1 MGAATRAWAGQALRG
16 SDGSVMDLQQRPEL
30 RQKITLS
37 PQVYQ
42 GLSILA
48 MPVAELKTLVETELL
63 ENPVLEVEEFEDAI
77 EEPQEERPDAEDDD
91 RSWDEWLDR
100 YEELASSEPVI
111 PRDPDLEGVDTE
123 DYVGSIQ
130 SFGDYLEQQLAMVEL
145 TDEEARAARAVVGS
159 LDDDGF
165 FCVKIEE
172 IAQIA
177 GVSVEVA
184 RRGLE
189 VVQQLDPPGVGARNL
204 AEALRIQLEFLGID
218 EPLLLRIA
226 ESHLDDVA
234 GSHLRKVAR
243 ALKVD
248 EPEVRRLVEILRLL
262 NPRPAG
268 AFSPGPSPGYIVPD
282 VTLRRFDEGWVVTPN
297 TEAVPTLRVSTRYRS
312 MLRQGS
318 GADTETVRYLKDHI
332 RSAEAFIRNV
342 DRRKDTV
349 TRIAEI
355 VLEVQRDFFE
365 DGKGPLRPLRLEDV
379 AVEIGVH
386 LSTVSR
392 GVTGKYMATPYGMFE
407 LKHFFSGGYRTASG
421 MDVAATTV
429 KKRLREILSD
439 EEAKR
444 PLSDQRLA
452 DLLSDEGI
460 PVARRT
466 VAKYREELGIDPSW
480 ARKRR

>member
-1 MGAATRAWAGQALRG
+1 
-16 SDGSVMDLQQRPEL
+16 MDLHQRPEL
-30 RQKITLS
+30 KQKITLS

-48 MPVAELKTLVETELL
+48 MPVTELQALVETELL
-63 ENPVLEVEEFEDAI
+63 ENPVLEVEEFEDAA
-77 EEPQEERPDAEDDD
+77 EEPEEERPDPADDD

-111 PRDPDLEGVDTE
+111 PRDPDVEVADTE
-123 DYVGSIQ
+123 EYVGSVQ
-130 SFGDYLEQQLAMVEL
+130 SFGDYLEQQLAMMSL
-145 TDEEARAARAVVGS
+145 TEEEARAARAVVGS
-159 LDDDGF
+159 LDSDGF
-165 FCVKIEE
+165 FCVKLEE

-177 GVSVEVA
+177 GVAVEVA
-184 RRGLE
+184 RRGLA

-204 AEALRIQLEFLGID
+204 AEALRIQLDYLGID
-218 EPLLLRIA
+218 EPLLVKIA

-243 ALKVD
+243 ALRVGED
-248 EPEVRRLVEILRLL
+248 EVRRLVDILRLL

-282 VTLRRFDEGWVVTPN
+282 VTLRRFDEGWSVTSN
-297 TEAVPTLRVSTRYRS
+297 SDAVPTLRVSTRYRS
-312 MLRQGS
+312 MLRGGS
-318 GADTETVRYLKDHI
+318 GVDVETVRYLKDHI

-421 MDVAATTV
+421 MDVAATSV
-429 KKRLREILSD
+429 KQRLREIL
-439 EEAKR
+439 EAEDTVH

-466 VAKYREELGIDPSW
+466 VAKYREELGIEPSW

>member
-1 MGAATRAWAGQALRG
+1 
-16 SDGSVMDLQQRPEL
+16 MDLQQRPEL
-30 RQKITLS
+30 RQKVTLS

-48 MPVAELKTLVETELL
+48 MPIAELQTLVETELL
-63 ENPVLEVEEFEDAI
+63 ENPVLEVEEFEEGPEET
-77 EEPQEERPDAEDDD
+77 EEPQETDDD

-100 YEELASSEPVI
+100 YEELDSGEPVV
-111 PRDPDLEGVDTE
+111 PRDPDAEAATTE
-123 DYVGSIQ
+123 DYVGSVQ
-130 SFGDYLEQQLAMVEL
+130 SFGDYLEQQLAMMSL
-145 TDEEARAARAVVGS
+145 TEEEDRAARAIVGS
-159 LDDDGF
+159 LDSDGF
-165 FCVKIEE
+165 FCVKLEE

-177 GVSVEVA
+177 SVDIDVA
-184 RRGLE
+184 ERALS
-189 VVQQLDPPGVGARNL
+189 VVQQLDPPGVGARSL
-204 AEALRIQLEFLGID
+204 AEAMKIQLDYLGLE
-218 EPLLLRIA
+218 EPLLVKIA
-226 ESHLDDVA
+226 ESFLDDIA
-234 GSHLRKVAR
+234 ASHLRKVAR

-248 EPEVRRLVEILRLL
+248 ENEVRRLVELLRQL

-282 VTLRRFDEGWVVTPN
+282 VTLRRFDEGWVIIPN
-297 TEAVPTLRVSTRYRS
+297 SEAVPTLRVSGKYRS
-312 MLRQGS
+312 MLRG
-318 GADTETVRYLKDHI
+318 GARTDADTVRYLKDHI

-342 DRRKDTV
+342 DRRKGTV
-349 TRIAEI
+349 SRIAEI
-355 VLEVQRDFFE
+355 VLEVQREFFE

-407 LKHFFSGGYRTASG
+407 LKHFFSGGYRTSSG
-421 MDVAATTV
+421 MDVASTTV
-429 KKRLREILSD
+429 KTRLRDILAAED
-439 EEAKR
+439 AAH

-452 DLLSDEGI
+452 DALSDEGI

-466 VAKYREELGIDPSW
+466 VAKYREELGIEPSW

>member
-1 MGAATRAWAGQALRG
+1 ME
-16 SDGSVMDLQQRPEL
+16 LQQRPEL

-48 MPVAELKTLVETELL
+48 MPVADLQALVETELL
-63 ENPVLEVEEFEDAI
+63 ENPVLEVEEFEDVL
-77 EEPQEERPDAEDDD
+77 EEPTEERADPEDDD

-111 PRDPDLEGVDTE
+111 PRDPDVEVVDTE
-123 DYVGSIQ
+123 DYVGSVQ
-130 SFGDYLEQQLAMVEL
+130 SFGDYLEQQLAMMDL
-145 TDEEARAARAVVGS
+145 TEEEGRAARAVVGS

-165 FCVKIEE
+165 FCVRLEE

-177 GVSVEVA
+177 GVSIDVA

-189 VVQQLDPPGVGARNL
+189 VVQQFDPPGVGARSL
-204 AEALRIQLEFLGID
+204 AEALRIQLDYLGLD
-218 EPLLLRIA
+218 EPLLVRIA
-226 ESHLDDVA
+226 EQHLDDVA
-234 GSHLRKVAR
+234 GSHLRKIAR

-248 EPEVRRLVEILRLL
+248 EGEVRRLVEILRML

-282 VTLRRFDEGWVVTPN
+282 VTLRRFDDGWSVTPN
-297 TEAVPTLRVSTRYRS
+297 SEAVPTLKVSTRYRS
-312 MLRQGS
+312 MLREGS

-365 DGKGPLRPLRLEDV
+365 DGRGPLRPLRLEDV

-421 MDVAATTV
+421 MDVAATSV
-429 KKRLREILSD
+429 KQRLKEILS
-439 EEAKR
+439 EEETGR

-466 VAKYREELGIDPSW
+466 VAKYREELGIEPSW

>member
-1 MGAATRAWAGQALRG
+1 MDAATRARPFGGRDR
-16 SDGSVMDLQQRPEL
+16 DGSVMDLQQRPEL

-63 ENPVLEVEEFEDAI
+63 ENPVLEVDEFEEAPD
-77 EEPQEERPDAEDDD
+77 EPEEERPDTDDED

-111 PRDPDLEGVDTE
+111 PRDPDIDAADSE
-123 DYVGSIQ
+123 DYVGSVQ
-130 SFGDYLEQQLAMVEL
+130 SFGEYLEQQLAMMSL
-145 TDEEARAARAVVGS
+145 TEPEARAARAVVGS

-165 FCVKIEE
+165 FCVELEE

-177 GVSVEVA
+177 GVRVEVA

-189 VVQQLDPPGVGARNL
+189 IVQQLDPPGVGARDL
-204 AEALRIQLEFLGID
+204 AEALAIQLDYLGID
-218 EPLLLRIA
+218 EPLLVKIA

-243 ALKVD
+243 ALKV
-248 EPEVRRLVEILRLL
+248 EEAEVRRLVEILRLL

-282 VTLRRFDEGWVVTPN
+282 VTLRHFDDGWVVSPN
-297 TEAVPTLRVSTRYRS
+297 TEAVPSLRVSTRYRS
-312 MLRQGS
+312 MLRKGS

-332 RSAEAFIRNV
+332 RSAEAFIRNI

-355 VLEVQRDFFE
+355 VLEVQRDFFR

-429 KKRLREILSD
+429 KQRLKEFLAD
-439 EEAKR
+439 EDAAR
-444 PLSDQRLA
+444 PLSDQHLA
-452 DLLSDEGI
+452 NLLSDEGI

-466 VAKYREELGIDPSW
+466 VAKYREELGIEPSW

>member
-1 MGAATRAWAGQALRG
+1 
-16 SDGSVMDLQQRPEL
+16 MDLHQRPEL
-30 RQKITLS
+30 KQKITLS

-48 MPVAELKTLVETELL
+48 MPVTELQALVETELL
-63 ENPVLEVEEFEDAI
+63 ENPVLEVEEFEDAV
-77 EEPQEERPDAEDDD
+77 EEPEEERPDPADDD

-111 PRDPDLEGVDTE
+111 PRDPDVEVADTE
-123 DYVGSIQ
+123 EYVGSVQ
-130 SFGDYLEQQLAMVEL
+130 SFGDYLEQQLAMMSL
-145 TDEEARAARAVVGS
+145 TEEEARAARAVVGS
-159 LDDDGF
+159 LDSDGF
-165 FCVKIEE
+165 FCVKLEE

-177 GVSVEVA
+177 GVAVEVA
-184 RRGLE
+184 RRGLA

-204 AEALRIQLEFLGID
+204 AEALRIQLDYLGID
-218 EPLLLRIA
+218 EPLLVKIA

-243 ALKVD
+243 ALRVGED
-248 EPEVRRLVEILRLL
+248 EVRRLVDILRLL

-282 VTLRRFDEGWVVTPN
+282 VTLRRFDEGWSVTSN
-297 TEAVPTLRVSTRYRS
+297 SDAVPTLRVSTRYRS
-312 MLRQGS
+312 MLRGGS
-318 GADTETVRYLKDHI
+318 GVDVETVRYLKDHI

-421 MDVAATTV
+421 MDVAATSV
-429 KKRLREILSD
+429 KQRLREIL
-439 EEAKR
+439 EAEDTVH

-460 PVARRT
+460 RVARRT
-466 VAKYREELGIDPSW
+466 VAKYREELGIEPSW

>member
-1 MGAATRAWAGQALRG
+1 
-16 SDGSVMDLQQRPEL
+16 MDLHQRPEL
-30 RQKITLS
+30 KQKITLS

-48 MPVAELKTLVETELL
+48 MPVTELQALVETELL
-63 ENPVLEVEEFEDAI
+63 ENPVLEVEEFEDAA
-77 EEPQEERPDAEDDD
+77 EEPEEERPDPADDD

-111 PRDPDLEGVDTE
+111 PRDPDVEVADTE
-123 DYVGSIQ
+123 EYVGSVQ
-130 SFGDYLEQQLAMVEL
+130 SFGDYLEQQLAMMSL
-145 TDEEARAARAVVGS
+145 TEEEARAARAVVGS
-159 LDDDGF
+159 LDSDGF
-165 FCVKIEE
+165 FCVRIEE

-177 GVSVEVA
+177 GVTVEAA
-184 RRGLE
+184 RRGLA

-204 AEALRIQLEFLGID
+204 AEALRIQLDYLGID
-218 EPLLLRIA
+218 EPLLVKIA

-243 ALKVD
+243 ALRVGED
-248 EPEVRRLVEILRLL
+248 EVRRLVDILRLL

-282 VTLRRFDEGWVVTPN
+282 VTLRRFDEGWSVTSN
-297 TEAVPTLRVSTRYRS
+297 SDAVPTLRVSTRYRS
-312 MLRQGS
+312 MLRGGS
-318 GADTETVRYLKDHI
+318 GVDVETVRYLKDHI

-421 MDVAATTV
+421 MDVAATSV
-429 KKRLREILSD
+429 KQRLREIL
-439 EEAKR
+439 EAEDTVH

-466 VAKYREELGIDPSW
+466 VAKYREELGIEPSW

>member
-1 MGAATRAWAGQALRG
+1 
-16 SDGSVMDLQQRPEL
+16 MDLHQRPEL
-30 RQKITLS
+30 KQKITLS

-48 MPVAELKTLVETELL
+48 MPVTELQALVETELL
-63 ENPVLEVEEFEDAI
+63 ENPVLEVEEFEDAV
-77 EEPQEERPDAEDDD
+77 EEPEEERPDPADDD

-111 PRDPDLEGVDTE
+111 PRDPDVEVADTE
-123 DYVGSIQ
+123 EYVGSVQ
-130 SFGDYLEQQLAMVEL
+130 SFGDYLEQQLAMMSL
-145 TDEEARAARAVVGS
+145 TEEEARAARAVVGS
-159 LDDDGF
+159 LDSDGF
-165 FCVKIEE
+165 FCVRIEE

-177 GVSVEVA
+177 GVTVEAA
-184 RRGLE
+184 RRGLA

-204 AEALRIQLEFLGID
+204 AEALRIQLDYLGID
-218 EPLLLRIA
+218 EPLLVKIA

-243 ALKVD
+243 ALRVGED
-248 EPEVRRLVEILRLL
+248 EVRRLVDILRLL

-282 VTLRRFDEGWVVTPN
+282 VTLRRFDEGWSVTSN
-297 TEAVPTLRVSTRYRS
+297 SDAVPTLRVSTRYRS
-312 MLRQGS
+312 MLRGGS
-318 GADTETVRYLKDHI
+318 GVDVETVRYLKDHI

-421 MDVAATTV
+421 MDVAATSV
-429 KKRLREILSD
+429 KQRLREIL
-439 EEAKR
+439 EAEDTVH

-460 PVARRT
+460 RVARRT
-466 VAKYREELGIDPSW
+466 VAKYREELGIEPSW